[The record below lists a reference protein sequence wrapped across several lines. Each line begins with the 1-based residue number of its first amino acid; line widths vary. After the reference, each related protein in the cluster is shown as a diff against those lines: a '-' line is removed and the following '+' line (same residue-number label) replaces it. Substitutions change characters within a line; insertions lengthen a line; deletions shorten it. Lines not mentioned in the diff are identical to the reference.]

1 MEIQSNDKA
10 RVREMLRVEREVT
23 RCFRELCNRI
33 GFTAARDLYDEEGIE
48 DMAGE
53 EKLARA
59 EALLVKADPQSV
71 TVGASEEVAV

>member
-1 MEIQSNDKA
+1 MDIQSKDKA
-10 RVREMLRVEREVT
+10 RGREMLRVEREVT

-33 GFTAARDLYDEEGIE
+33 GFTAARGLYDEEGIE

-59 EALLVKADPQSV
+59 EALLAKVDPRIVAADASV
-71 TVGASEEVAV
+71 EVAV